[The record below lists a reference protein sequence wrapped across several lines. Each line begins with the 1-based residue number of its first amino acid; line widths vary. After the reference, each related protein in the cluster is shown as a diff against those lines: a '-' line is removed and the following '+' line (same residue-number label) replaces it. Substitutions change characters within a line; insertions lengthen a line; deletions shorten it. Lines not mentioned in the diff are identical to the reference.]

1 MLVTSFFG
9 RTTCASYS
17 HSAKLGRHAFRH
29 GQHVVVFVPV
39 EREIVLTVENAM
51 TICSSPRP
59 RSESRRPPGF
69 QLAVQTPVPVALR
82 LPWRSE
88 VELAKGLPVTVGC
101 RPGAVTAMEER
112 IYYWIA
118 GAVFLFSI
126 LVRQKL
132 TSTYRKWSQ
141 VRNQAGITGGQT
153 AQLIL
158 DANQMRRVKVGPIP
172 GKLTDHYNPRTKEIR
187 LSEPVYATPSVAAMA
202 IAAHESGHAIQDEVD
217 YTPLEL
223 RSRLAPLAAAGA
235 RFGLPAAI
243 FGSFLGMPALIQ
255 VGVLSY
261 AGALLLQFL
270 TLPVEFN
277 ASKRALQQLEK
288 LGLLSEQEREAA
300 RSVLRSAAL
309 TYVAGVA
316 SAVGYIIYL
325 AVVGG
330 RWLFRKPPVGA
341 PPFKQPPAV

>member
-1 MLVTSFFG
+1 MNACG
-9 RTTCASYS
+9 
-17 HSAKLGRHAFRH
+17 
-29 GQHVVVFVPV
+29 
-39 EREIVLTVENAM
+39 LTNESDCKEPNELIGAVNAM
-51 TICSSPRP
+51 DATS
-59 RSESRRPPGF
+59 
-69 QLAVQTPVPVALR
+69 
-82 LPWRSE
+82 
-88 VELAKGLPVTVGC
+88 
-101 RPGAVTAMEER
+101 
-112 IYYWIA
+112 YYWIA
-118 GAVFLFSI
+118 GAVFVFSLI
-126 LVRQKL
+126 VRQKL
-132 TSTYRKWSQ
+132 TSTHRKWSRI
-141 VRNQAGITGGQT
+141 RNQAGITGGQT
-153 AQLIL
+153 AQRIL
-158 DANQMRRVKVGPIP
+158 EANQMRHVRVGPIQ

-187 LSEPVYATPSVAAMA
+187 LSEPIYATPSVAAMA

-223 RSRLAPLAAAGA
+223 RSRLAPLAATGA

-243 FGSFLGMPALIQ
+243 VGSVVGMPALVQ

-277 ASKRALQQLEK
+277 ASKRALNQLER
-288 LGLLSEQEREAA
+288 LGLLSGQEREGA

-330 RWLFRKPPVGA
+330 RWLVRKPPTG
-341 PPFKQPPAV
+341 PPPLKPPPAV